1 MDTNGIE
8 IDKIVCYKIYK
19 RRLYMIKN
27 LSKINLIV
35 STVILFLFVAYTS
48 SIAINFPKIDKE
60 VMNILNKYNETVSK
74 YEELNNM
81 YDSLKDTE
89 RSGLLENVKKS
100 LDGQFSEVKEYIGN
114 IKNIAKAT
122 EEEAKDSLLEKTGN
136 KLIEIDNTLKT
147 FENELS
153 KYINVE

>member
-1 MDTNGIE
+1 
-8 IDKIVCYKIYK
+8 
-19 RRLYMIKN
+19 
-27 LSKINLIV
+27 
-35 STVILFLFVAYTS
+35 
-48 SIAINFPKIDKE
+48 
-60 VMNILNKYNETVSK
+60 MNILNKYNETVSK

-81 YDSLKDTE
+81 YNSLKDTE